1 MRVRGGN
8 CKSKEG
14 PALPPEVAQSE
25 THLAHVGSVRRD
37 IFTLVVG
44 IQFSGKWP
52 LDEKVVQF
60 LLIFVGQISRG
71 NVDVLC

>member
-1 MRVRGGN
+1 M
-8 CKSKEG
+8 EG
-14 PALPPEVAQSE
+14 IVNQKRDQRFLLKWRSQKPILHTWV
-25 THLAHVGSVRRD
+25 VSVVTF
-37 IFTLVVG
+37 FTLVVG
-44 IQFSGKWP
+44 IQFSGKRP